1 MNFLPNIPKAIIPIL
16 VINFISTLSFSIVLP
31 FLFILVDDYGG
42 NAFIYGIL
50 GATYSVFQ
58 LIGSPL
64 LGTWSDKLGRRPILL
79 LSQFGTLV
87 AWIIFLISFYLGEAS
102 IIDINNPLLGAFVLT
117 LPLMA
122 LFFARALDG
131 ITGGNVSVA
140 NAYLVDVSTKE
151 DRTKNFG
158 YMSVSAS
165 LGFVIG
171 PALAGLL
178 GNTSLGLVLPVMSAI
193 LISAIALLLIIFL
206 LKPEEKEEKI
216 EPEKITTTKKSS
228 FRDVLAI
235 PHIKLLL
242 LMNFIIFLGFNFF
255 YISFPVFIILEI
267 GWNEFELGLLLTFLS
282 LCMVLVQGPIL
293 SRLSDKTSTNNLM
306 IVGSVILAVGFA
318 IVTLEA
324 TIYLYIAMV
333 LVAVG
338 NGVLYPSLIA
348 TISNHAGE
356 EHQGATQGY
365 AASSGSLAS
374 IMGLI
379 IGGVLYN
386 LLKSTLFIFSAV
398 TIFVLAFMALRL
410 RIVEKEHK
418 LDSQSVDKLIKTSK
432 PVVVNCDPMTVPKKF
447 VSHSDLEEGSIS

>member
-1 MNFLPNIPKAIIPIL
+1 
-16 VINFISTLSFSIVLP
+16 
-31 FLFILVDDYGG
+31 
-42 NAFIYGIL
+42 
-50 GATYSVFQ
+50 
-58 LIGSPL
+58 
-64 LGTWSDKLGRRPILL
+64 
-79 LSQFGTLV
+79 
-87 AWIIFLISFYLGEAS
+87 
-102 IIDINNPLLGAFVLT
+102 
-117 LPLMA
+117 
-122 LFFARALDG
+122 
-131 ITGGNVSVA
+131 
-140 NAYLVDVSTKE
+140 
-151 DRTKNFG
+151 
-158 YMSVSAS
+158 
-165 LGFVIG
+165 
-171 PALAGLL
+171 
-178 GNTSLGLVLPVMSAI
+178 
-193 LISAIALLLIIFL
+193 
-206 LKPEEKEEKI
+206 
-216 EPEKITTTKKSS
+216 
-228 FRDVLAI
+228 
-235 PHIKLLL
+235 
-242 LMNFIIFLGFNFF
+242 
-255 YISFPVFIILEI
+255 
-267 GWNEFELGLLLTFLS
+267 
-282 LCMVLVQGPIL
+282 MVLVQGPIL